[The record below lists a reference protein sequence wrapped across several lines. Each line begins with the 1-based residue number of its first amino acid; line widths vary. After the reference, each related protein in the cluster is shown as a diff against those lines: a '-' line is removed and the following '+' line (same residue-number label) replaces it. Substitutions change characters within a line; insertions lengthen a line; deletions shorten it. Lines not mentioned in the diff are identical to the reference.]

1 LKGNEMSTKL
11 SSGKM
16 QPKQAPIQEASL
28 MLALENAVLAL
39 EANGMDENTIFGS
52 VNCILKG
59 YIRDGEFAPEYIDHV
74 KMIIDEKRELA
85 RQEEFRKAFGSGSSL
100 SSS

>member
-1 LKGNEMSTKL
+1 MSTRL
-11 SSGKM
+11 SHGKVE
-16 QPKQAPIQEASL
+16 PKPLIKEATL

-59 YIRDGEFAPEYIDHV
+59 FIRNGEFAPEYIEHV
-74 KMIIDEKRELA
+74 QGIIDQKRELERA
-85 RQEEFRKAFGSGSSL
+85 EEFRKAFGVGTSL

>member
-1 LKGNEMSTKL
+1 MSTKL
-11 SSGKM
+11 SSGKISA
-16 QPKQAPIQEASL
+16 KEAPINEASL

-59 YIRDGEFAPEYIDHV
+59 YIRNGEFAPEYIHHIEN
-74 KMIIDEKRELA
+74 IIKEKQELA
-85 RQEEFRKAFGSGSSL
+85 RQEEFRKAFGQGTSL

>member
-1 LKGNEMSTKL
+1 MSTKL

-28 MLALENAVLAL
+28 MLALETAVLAL
-39 EANGMDENTIFGS
+39 ESNGMDEHTIHGM

-59 YIRDGEFAPEYIDHV
+59 FITNGTFAPEYIEHV
-74 KMIIDEKRELA
+74 ENIIKEKQELA